1 MKLLPLYVCSY
12 IALLILDTA
21 QLSGLYERVVVDTM
35 LPPWLSLF
43 VLNVMV
49 LILSFKRAKWGEAN
63 PAKIFAWIIFGL
75 HLLFFISGIEPEMF
89 SLKWWEFT
97 AASVAFSSLIA
108 FSIFF
113 LADQLASEY
122 EAYVKRIEE
131 KSRLREE
138 IRKEVEEELKE
149 REEAARV
156 GEGARKYFEN
166 ISEQMGKPIKYGN
179 GFVRVV
185 LDGGKLKVEKQTN
198 EL

>member
-12 IALLILDTA
+12 IALLVLDTA

-122 EAYVKRIEE
+122 EAYAKRIEE
-131 KSRLREE
+131 KASLYEAV
-138 IRKEVEEELKE
+138 RKEVESELKS
-149 REEAARV
+149 REEAVKDCEANLSKL
-156 GEGARKYFEN
+156 EAISNQFE
-166 ISEQMGKPIKYGN
+166 KPIKYGN

-185 LDGGKLKVEKQTN
+185 LDGEKLKVEKQ
-198 EL
+198 